1 MRKLLIIDKDQ
12 TLIRSR
18 LGGEN
23 FVQKPWDQVP
33 IEGMAY
39 KLNKLYFEHS
49 WRIVIASNQGGV
61 EAKKKS
67 LESAIFEME
76 YCLELFPVIDFAL
89 FCPDYAGLSC
99 YRVERC
105 TPDQPRDFNYVRID
119 GDSSEEIACFAGQFR
134 KPNSGMLQLARY
146 EYKPDQ
152 CLYVGDRPE
161 DEKAAIAA
169 GIPYKHRDEF
179 LKMDIAAIT
188 NQI

>member
-1 MRKLLIIDKDQ
+1 MKLLIIDKDQ

-33 IEGMAY
+33 VEGMAY
-39 KLNKLYFEHS
+39 KLNKLYFEHG

-76 YCLELFPVIDFAL
+76 YCLELFTVIDFAL
-89 FCPDYAGLSC
+89 FCPDYAGEKC
-99 YRVERC
+99 YRIN
-105 TPDQPRDFNYVRID
+105 RDSTRDVYNMFDLDNSI
-119 GDSSEEIACFAGQFR
+119 IKLAGLYR
-134 KPNSGMLQLARY
+134 KPNPGMLILAQYLQPKR
-146 EYKPDQ
+146 PDQ

-161 DEKAAIAA
+161 DEGAAESAD
-169 GIPYKHRDEF
+169 IPYLRRDEF
-179 LKMDIAAIT
+179 LEMDIAAIDQLT
-188 NQI
+188 